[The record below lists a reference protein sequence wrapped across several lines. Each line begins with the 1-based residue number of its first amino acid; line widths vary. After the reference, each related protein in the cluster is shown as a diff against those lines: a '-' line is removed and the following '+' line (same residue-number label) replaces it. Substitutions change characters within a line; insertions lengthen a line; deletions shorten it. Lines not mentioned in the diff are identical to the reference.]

1 MQITFH
7 PTANPAQTIMLAR
20 GEYIRPQFVLVR
32 TRSGEILWPEPT
44 PGTYTGPPEL
54 FTSIVLAAR
63 RVNIHLRPEAHL
75 HLRGIYWDNVR
86 GNLEIY
92 ASLHAPNK
100 QTPYDLEDLARRL
113 GDGDA
118 MHAGQLATVSIALY
132 HVNIGGDHYTATPE
146 DEYVKVRS
154 LIQWQD

>member
-32 TRSGEILWPEPT
+32 TRSGEILWPEPA

-75 HLRGIYWDNVR
+75 HLRGI
-86 GNLEIY
+86 
-92 ASLHAPNK
+92 
-100 QTPYDLEDLARRL
+100 
-113 GDGDA
+113 
-118 MHAGQLATVSIALY
+118 
-132 HVNIGGDHYTATPE
+132 
-146 DEYVKVRS
+146 
-154 LIQWQD
+154 